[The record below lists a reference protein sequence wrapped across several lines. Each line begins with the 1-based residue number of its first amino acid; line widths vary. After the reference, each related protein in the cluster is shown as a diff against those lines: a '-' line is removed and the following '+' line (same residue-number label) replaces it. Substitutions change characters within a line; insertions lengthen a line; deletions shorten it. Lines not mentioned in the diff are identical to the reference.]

1 MVLPLTAR
9 APGERWTACDGVHIE
24 LRGLAAPAP
33 LVQTLQLIESLTDA
47 TPVIL
52 HHDRDPALLYAEL
65 AQRGWS
71 IRRIPGDPNEFRFL
85 LSTDA

>member
-1 MVLPLTAR
+1 MDLPLAAH

-24 LRGLAAPAP
+24 LRGLAPPAP
-33 LVQTLQLIESLTDA
+33 LVQTLRLIESLSDA

-52 HHDRDPALLYAEL
+52 HHDRDPVLLYAEL

-71 IRRIPGDPNEFRFL
+71 IERIAGDLNEFRFL
-85 LSTDA
+85 LNWDA